1 MSLSGFLCDKPV
13 SAARA
18 HTKMHLPANGQL
30 EQEHPTRLGFEVFK
44 LARTREGFSSLRMRR
59 SRIRRIDL
67 YSAHMKRADLRRA
80 LRAVSKILKY

>member
-1 MSLSGFLCDKPV
+1 M
-13 SAARA
+13 
-18 HTKMHLPANGQL
+18 
-30 EQEHPTRLGFEVFK
+30 GFEVFK

>member
-1 MSLSGFLCDKPV
+1 MGLSGFLCDKPV

-59 SRIRRIDL
+59 IDL
-67 YSAHMKRADLRRA
+67 YSARMK
-80 LRAVSKILKY
+80 

>member
-1 MSLSGFLCDKPV
+1 MGLSGFLCDKPV

-59 SRIRRIDL
+59 IDL
-67 YSAHMKRADLRRA
+67 YRAHMKRADLRRA